1 MIKRLVIIQLYIL
14 LTITAWAESKLQ
26 IFEGSINF
34 KKETVYDTSFA
45 TIQVKGNFIRLD
57 EFDSKKHLTNTLI
70 INLETKKVLALS
82 PKRKLFYE
90 LRPSRA
96 VRVPSED
103 TTTILNKENKML
115 LDGYTCSQLRVKC
128 ISCDTETSYWV
139 ANKNFSFFSSMNKI
153 LQNIKSDISIFSY
166 FPDIKGMFPMLIVER
181 TLLRKERMK
190 VQVTGINETALS
202 ENLFKVPREYQKIE
216 Q

>member
-1 MIKRLVIIQLYIL
+1 MIKRLVLIELYIIL
-14 LTITAWAESKLQ
+14 AITARAGSKLQ
-26 IFEGSINF
+26 IFEGSINLI
-34 KKETVYDTSFA
+34 KETVYDTSFVI
-45 TIQVKGNFIRLD
+45 IQVKGNLVRLD
-57 EFDSKKHLTNTLI
+57 EFDSKRTLTNIFI
-70 INLETKKVLALS
+70 INLESKKVLALS

-96 VRVPSED
+96 LRSPYEG
-103 TTTILNKENKML
+103 TTTILNKENKIV
-115 LDGYTCSQLRVKC
+115 LDGYTCCQMRVKC

-153 LQNIKSDISIFSY
+153 LQNIRSDISIFSF
-166 FPDIKGMFPMLIVER
+166 FPNKDDMFPMLAVER
-181 TLLRKERMK
+181 TLLRKEKMK

-202 ENLFKVPREYQKIE
+202 ENLFKVPREYQMID